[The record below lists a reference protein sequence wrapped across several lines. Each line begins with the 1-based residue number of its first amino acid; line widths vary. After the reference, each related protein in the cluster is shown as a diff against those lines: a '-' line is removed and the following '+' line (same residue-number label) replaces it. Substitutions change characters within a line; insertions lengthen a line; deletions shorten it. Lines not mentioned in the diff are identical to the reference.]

1 MKSVILI
8 LLIFLTACEEP
19 ITEESLVDNGSDK
32 INDSIPSEDIS
43 YDSEVALEKR
53 FSWSVNKLPI
63 KVTTSHE
70 FGAKERQSIKEMAS
84 RWEDAAN
91 LELLQI
97 GRVKKNIYFPSLKD
111 YYSQDKDLGIY
122 IVDKK
127 VDGIP
132 NTTLAV
138 TQIIA
143 QEVMR
148 NSNSIHYEIQHA
160 DIVFNNFDYSF
171 SIDNSKGT
179 FDLESVMLHELGHFL
194 GLIEHSES
202 KESVMFPN
210 IAHDSVHRELYW
222 EDINQINSLY
232 SDHRRNYK
240 SSNDNLKQGNT
251 VIITIELG
259 VDGSHREKIMH
270 LN

>member
-1 MKSVILI
+1 MKNLVLV

-19 ITEESLVDNGSDK
+19 ITEESLVDNGSGK
-32 INDSIPSEDIS
+32 KNDSIAFEDITH
-43 YDSEVALEKR
+43 DKEVILERR

-84 RWEDAAN
+84 KWEDAAN
-91 LELLQI
+91 LELFQI
-97 GRVKKNIYFPSLKD
+97 GRVKKNIYFSSLKD

-127 VDGIP
+127 VDGIS

-143 QEVMR
+143 QEVMI
-148 NSNSIHYEIQHA
+148 NSSSIHYEIQHA
-160 DIVFNNFDYSF
+160 DIVLNNFDYSF
-171 SIDNSKGT
+171 SIDNTQGT

-194 GLIEHSES
+194 GLVDHSES

-210 IAHDSVHRELYW
+210 IAQDSVHRELYW
-222 EDINQINSLY
+222 EDINQMNSLY
-232 SDHRRNYK
+232 SDHRRNYNSK
-240 SSNDNLKQGNT
+240 NESLNQGKM
-251 VIITIELG
+251 VIITIELD
-259 VDGSHREKIMH
+259 VDGSHREKVIH
-270 LN
+270 LE

>member
-1 MKSVILI
+1 MKNIILI

-19 ITEESLVDNGSDK
+19 VTEESLVDNDSDK
-32 INDSIPSEDIS
+32 KNGSIAFEDNS
-43 YDSEVALEKR
+43 YDTEIVLERR

-91 LELLQI
+91 LELFKI
-97 GRVKKNIYFPSLKD
+97 GRVKKNIYFSNLKE

-127 VDGIP
+127 VDGIT
-132 NTTLAV
+132 NSTLAV
-138 TQIIA
+138 TQMIA

-148 NSNSIHYEIQHA
+148 NSSSIHYEIQHA
-160 DIVFNNFDYSF
+160 DIIFNNFDYSF
-171 SIDNSKGT
+171 SIDNTQGT
-179 FDLESVMLHELGHFL
+179 FDLESVILHELGHFL
-194 GLIEHSES
+194 GLVEHSES

-210 IAHDSVHRELYW
+210 IARDSVHRELHW
-222 EDINQINSLY
+222 EDINQVNSLY

-240 SSNDNLKQGNT
+240 SSNENLKQGKM
-251 VIITIELG
+251 VIITIELS
-259 VDGSHREKIMH
+259 VDGSHREKITD
-270 LN
+270 LE